1 MLHRVT
7 PTWILSSTNDIARW
21 LERAPTT
28 EGPPIVASIPGNN
41 AAPARADWAA
51 TALKIHSGSR
61 KLRAAKSGPSRT
73 RPSISD
79 DRLKHTLLAR
89 QVQKLARQRL
99 VTLITPSVNRKIIEC
114 QRG

>member
-41 AAPARADWAA
+41 ATPVRADWAA

-61 KLRAAKSGPSRT
+61 KLRAAKSGQSRT
-73 RPSISD
+73 RPGISISD
-79 DRLKHTLLAR
+79 DRLDHTQLAR
-89 QVQKLARQRL
+89 RVQKSARQWW
-99 VTLITPSVNRKIIEC
+99 
-114 QRG
+114 